1 MTWDE
6 IQKLEP
12 GTKFVIRFGR
22 FSKPKEDE
30 YIKFRVC
37 PQYPDEL
44 LVLKGPRE
52 IYICLAHN
60 PWDGEWLTTKY
71 WEILE

>member
-1 MTWDE
+1 MPWDE

-37 PQYPDEL
+37 PQYADEL
-44 LVLKGPRE
+44 LVLAGSRE
-52 IYICLAHN
+52 IYIGLADRI
-60 PWDGEWLTTKY
+60 WESEWLTTKY
-71 WEILE
+71 WEILK